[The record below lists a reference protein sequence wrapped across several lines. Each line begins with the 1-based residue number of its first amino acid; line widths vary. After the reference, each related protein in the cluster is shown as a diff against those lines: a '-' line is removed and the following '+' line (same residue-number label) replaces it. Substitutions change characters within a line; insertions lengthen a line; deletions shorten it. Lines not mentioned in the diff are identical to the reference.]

1 MSHTLKNRNDGGED
15 QHFKG
20 RLLAKF
26 ALAVLVTSLAI
37 TWSWSTIAVELFHA
51 PDLGFTDAIAGT
63 LALTGLFYGCGLGFR
78 LGRDREH
85 C

>member
-1 MSHTLKNRNDGGED
+1 MSQILNTRNDGGGAE
-15 QHFKG
+15 HRTG
-20 RLLAKF
+20 RLVAKF
-26 ALAVLVTSLAI
+26 AMAVLLTSLAM
-37 TWSWSTIAVELFHA
+37 TWSWSTIAVELFYA
-51 PDLGFTDAIAGT
+51 PDLRFTDAIAGT